1 MGFEAGTPA
10 IAAAVAWDEALRMRE
25 EAGME
30 AVRRHVTA
38 LAARAQRGLAA
49 LPGVRVLGGAELPAT
64 SLVSF
69 TVEGVH
75 PHDASAI
82 LDAEGVLVRAGHH
95 CAKPLHAA
103 LGARA
108 SVRASFAGYSSDEDV
123 NALLRAAALLVEQG
137 ER

>member
-1 MGFEAGTPA
+1 M
-10 IAAAVAWDEALRMRE
+10 
-25 EAGME
+25 
-30 AVRRHVTA
+30 
-38 LAARAQRGLAA
+38 
-49 LPGVRVLGGAELPAT
+49 
-64 SLVSF
+64 
-69 TVEGVH
+69 
-75 PHDASAI
+75 
-82 LDAEGVLVRAGHH
+82 LVRAGHH

>member
-1 MGFEAGTPA
+1 
-10 IAAAVAWDEALRMRE
+10 MRLII
-25 EAGME
+25 G
-30 AVRRHVTA
+30 RT
-38 LAARAQRGLAA
+38 
-49 LPGVRVLGGAELPAT
+49 
-64 SLVSF
+64 
-69 TVEGVH
+69 
-75 PHDASAI
+75 SAI

>member
-1 MGFEAGTPA
+1 M
-10 IAAAVAWDEALRMRE
+10 
-25 EAGME
+25 
-30 AVRRHVTA
+30 
-38 LAARAQRGLAA
+38 
-49 LPGVRVLGGAELPAT
+49 PGVRVLGGAELPAT